1 LTTKIAKGKI
11 AHHFRSDS
19 FTFGLVERSLG
30 GGLGETVSSEKELIS
45 RLRLVRKDRTKSSG
59 YERHNHSTFPLRD
72 ARPQAG
78 CHLIKGEPFGQD
90 AGGLPGFLLH
100 PIFLES

>member
-1 LTTKIAKGKI
+1 MTIKIAKGKI

-19 FTFGLVERSLG
+19 FTFGFDARSLG
-30 GGLGETVSSEKELIS
+30 GELGETVSSEKELIGH
-45 RLRLVRKDRTKSSG
+45 LRLVRKRSDEIVRV
-59 YERHNHSTFPLRD
+59 RAAQPLDVPPGD

-78 CHLIKGEPFGQD
+78 CHLIRVDLFGQD

-100 PIFLES
+100 RIFLEL